1 MVVVFK
7 RVEWIQVFLR
17 FGCQS
22 ERLKL
27 NYFILTDKPQI
38 QTKKDILK
46 RMRKSVDLPVTRDA

>member
-1 MVVVFK
+1 MDSSF
-7 RVEWIQVFLR
+7 FLR